1 MKPTIVDLLN
11 RSVEKYANNPFLWEK
26 TATEFKSSSYQEI
39 QHQAQVVAAGLIHLG
54 VMPGDK
60 IALLSEG
67 RNAWIVSELGMLHT
81 GAVNVPLSIK
91 LEESNDLTFRI
102 SHSESKFI
110 IVSGGQL
117 PKIRKI
123 ASELGSV
130 EKIIVID
137 EQSEYLPK
145 EISYNSVIR
154 EGELL
159 LKQEPD
165 LVNIRTKLIEP
176 DSVATISYTSGT
188 TADPKGVMLT
198 HRNYT
203 ANVEQAMTLMDIP
216 PTYRTLIILPLDH
229 CFAHVAGFYAVMAN
243 GASAGTVQTGKTG
256 METLKNI
263 PLNIRELK
271 PNFLLSVPAL
281 AKNFKKGIEQNIK
294 AKGPAIE
301 KLFNIA
307 LNTAYS
313 YNKEGYNKGGFAG
326 LWQKPLLNIFDKLL
340 FSKIREGFGGNID
353 FLIGGGALLDID
365 LQRFFYA
372 IGMPMFQGYGLSE
385 ATPIISSNGLV
396 HHKLGSSGVLVK
408 PLDLKILDFDDNELP
423 VGEKGQI
430 VVKGEN
436 IMAGY
441 YKNPVSSAEV
451 LKDGWLYTGDMGY
464 MDADGYLYV
473 VGRFK
478 SLLIGSDGEKYSPEG
493 IEESLVEN
501 SPFIDQVI
509 LYNNQNAFT
518 SGLIVPNKEAVKSVL
533 KHKFEAHHHEH
544 HKHGHHKHNAVKSEN
559 ADPKASVNSSD
570 TNLDMTM
577 PKDNLADWSNEAF
590 RRDALVLLQKE
601 LDHYK
606 KGGKFQGAF
615 PERWLPAVVAVLP
628 EGFTE
633 QNGLVNSTMKVIRGK
648 VTEKY
653 ADRIDAIYN
662 DPACKDIVNKLNLD
676 ALN

>member
-1 MKPTIVDLLN
+1 MKPTIIDLLN
-11 RSVEKYANNPFLWEK
+11 RSVEKFANNPFLWEK
-26 TATEFKSSSYQEI
+26 VGSEFKSTSYREV
-39 QHQAQVVAAGLIHLG
+39 QHQAQVVAAGLIELG

-67 RNAWIVSELGMLHT
+67 RNAWIISELGLLHT
-81 GAVNVPLSIK
+81 GAINVPLSIK
-91 LEESNDLTFRI
+91 LEESNDLSFRI
-102 SHSESKFI
+102 IHSESKYI

-117 PKIRKI
+117 AKIRKI
-123 ASELGSV
+123 IDQLASV
-130 EKIIVID
+130 QKVIVLD
-137 EQSEYLPK
+137 EQAEYMDK
-145 EISYNSVIR
+145 EIGFTSVLK
-154 EGELL
+154 EGKSLL
-159 LKQEPD
+159 HKEPD
-165 LVNIRTKLIEP
+165 IINLRTKLVEP
-176 DSVATISYTSGT
+176 DHLATISYTSGT

-243 GASAGTVQTGKTG
+243 GASAGTVQLGKTG

-263 PLNIRELK
+263 PINIKELK

-301 KLFNIA
+301 KLFNFA
-307 LNTAYS
+307 LKTAYS
-313 YNKEGYNKGGFAG
+313 YNKEGYNKGAG
-326 LWQKPLLNIFDKLL
+326 LRFWVKPLLNLFDKIL

-396 HHKLGSSGVLVK
+396 HHKLGSSGILVK
-408 PLDLKILDFDDNELP
+408 PLELKILDFDDNVLL

-436 IMAGY
+436 VMAGY
-441 YKNPVSSAEV
+441 FKNPQSSEEV

-464 MDADGYLYV
+464 MDKDGYLYV

-518 SGLIVPNKEAVKSVL
+518 SGLIVPNKDTLKSAL
-533 KHKFEAHHHEH
+533 KLHMEHHHSH
-544 HKHGHHKHNAVKSEN
+544 HKQDKDS
-559 ADPKASVNSSD
+559 
-570 TNLDMTM
+570 NLSNQMNFD
-577 PKDNLADWSNEAF
+577 ADWSNENF
-590 RRDALVLLQKE
+590 CKEALVLIQKE
-601 LDHYK
+601 LDQYK
-606 KGGKFQGAF
+606 KGGKLAGAF
-615 PERWLPAVVAVLP
+615 PERWLPAAVAILP

-653 ADRIDAIYN
+653 ADRIDALYN
-662 DPACKDIVNKLNLD
+662 DAASKDIVNKPNLD
-676 ALN
+676 ALKS